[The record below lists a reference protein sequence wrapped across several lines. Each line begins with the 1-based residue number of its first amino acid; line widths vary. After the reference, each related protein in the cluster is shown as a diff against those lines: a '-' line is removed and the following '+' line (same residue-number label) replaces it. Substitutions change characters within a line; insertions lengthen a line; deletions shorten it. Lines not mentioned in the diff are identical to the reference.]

1 MLNMAAE
8 PGVLDML
15 IKRIITSI
23 ITLAILA
30 VVIFIMPVWALCLLC
45 AVFIILGLIE
55 FFGLAQKKGI
65 FVYKYCGLLFGVL
78 FPVSFF
84 LKKLTGIGP
93 TDTQIMAA
101 AIITLFLIQFIRRDK
116 SSAFMSIA
124 VSLFGLLYIA
134 WFFTFFIKLR
144 FLANGPIWISFVILV
159 SKFGDVG
166 AYLIGNRFGRHS
178 LIQRISPNKS
188 VEGALGGFLF
198 SILTAF
204 VFGLFLP
211 GLSVIHILILGI
223 CLGVLAQLGDLAE
236 SLIKRDAG
244 VKDSGRIIPGFGG
257 ALDIIDSILF
267 TAPFLYFYL
276 TLMRI

>member
-1 MLNMAAE
+1 MDGE
-8 PGVLDML
+8 PDVLDML
-15 IKRIITSI
+15 IKRILTSI
-23 ITLAILA
+23 IILA
-30 VVIFIMPVWALCLLC
+30 VLALVIFVLPAWVSCLMC
-45 AVFIILGLIE
+45 AAFIILGLIE

-78 FPVSFF
+78 FPASFF
-84 LKKLTGIGP
+84 LKKLIGVGP

-101 AIITLFLIQFIRRDK
+101 AIITLFLLQFIRRDK

-134 WFFTFFIKLR
+134 WFFSFFVKLR
-144 FLANGPIWISFVILV
+144 FLSNGPFWMSFVIMV
-159 SKFGDVG
+159 SKFGDIG
-166 AYLIGNRFGRHS
+166 AYFIGNRFGHHS

-204 VFGLFLP
+204 VLGLFLP

-223 CLGVLAQLGDLAE
+223 SLGILAQLGDLAE

-244 VKDSGRIIPGFGG
+244 VKDSGKIIPGFGG
-257 ALDIIDSILF
+257 VLDIIDSVLF

-276 TLMRI
+276 TLVNI

>member
-1 MLNMAAE
+1 MAAE
-8 PGVLDML
+8 PDVLEML
-15 IKRIITSI
+15 IKRILTSI
-23 ITLAILA
+23 IILAILA
-30 VVIFIMPVWALCLLC
+30 AVIFILPAWASCLVC
-45 AVFIILGLIE
+45 AAFIISGLIE

-101 AIITLFLIQFIRRDK
+101 AIITLFLLQFIRRDK

-134 WFFTFFIKLR
+134 WFFSFFVKLR
-144 FLANGPIWISFVILV
+144 FLSNGPLWMGFVILV
-159 SKFGDVG
+159 SKFGDIG
-166 AYLIGNRFGRHS
+166 AYFIGNRFGRHS

-204 VFGLFLP
+204 VLGLFLP
-211 GLSVIHILILGI
+211 DLPVIHILILGI
-223 CLGVLAQLGDLAE
+223 SLGILAQLGDLAE
-236 SLIKRDAG
+236 SLIKRDVG

-257 ALDIIDSILF
+257 VLDMIDSVLF

-276 TLMRI
+276 TLVRI